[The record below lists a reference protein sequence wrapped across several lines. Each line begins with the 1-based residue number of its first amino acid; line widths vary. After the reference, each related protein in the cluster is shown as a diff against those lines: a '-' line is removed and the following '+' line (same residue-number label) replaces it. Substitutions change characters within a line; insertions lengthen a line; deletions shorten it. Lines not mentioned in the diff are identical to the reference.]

1 MIYYE
6 EYGSRS
12 NPTIV
17 FLHGANL
24 VQSFFKQYCFSDRY
38 NLIVPH
44 ITGYGKEA
52 GTVYT
57 TEKAMADIT
66 ELIKSLDRKVILTGF
81 SLGAQLAVK
90 LVSEHEELFYGVI
103 AVSPWIIK
111 ERDFLE
117 KVVKQNDKAFK
128 MMKFKPMIRLSGK
141 MMGLDKKNTD
151 ELVEYYLSVQK
162 QTILNS
168 VDNGIELDKMP
179 EFFNVKIPVLALCGE
194 KEYQAVH
201 QSVKKMA
208 ENPNCSYEIWEK
220 AAHNIPTTFSEK
232 FNKKIDEFLKNTD
245 FS

>member
-6 EYGSRS
+6 EYGSRN

-90 LVSEHEELFYGVI
+90 LVSEHEELFYGFI

-194 KEYQAVH
+194 KEYPEVH

-220 AAHNIPTTFSEK
+220 AAHNIPTAFSEK
-232 FNKKIDEFLKNTD
+232 FNKKIDEFLKNMD